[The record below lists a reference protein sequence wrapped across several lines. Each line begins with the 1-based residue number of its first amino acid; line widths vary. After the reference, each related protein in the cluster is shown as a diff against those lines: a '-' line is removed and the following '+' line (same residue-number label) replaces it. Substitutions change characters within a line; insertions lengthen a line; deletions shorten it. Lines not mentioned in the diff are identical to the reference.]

1 MKINT
6 KIRLANLTTWIM
18 LITISIIAIW
28 FIGFVVSNTFDLNVF
43 TQKASTFIYSF
54 IGFSSVLVVCSAI
67 LNISINIS
75 IIADSKIS
83 NAVSSNFKTINKK
96 LYFTILIVISG
107 LIAFLFLGDYL
118 TRKNVK
124 DKLVDSSDYIVK
136 TYSESINKI
145 GPCLIDTAKVAKVPE
160 VLKFLSEQKS
170 EFPKVILISS
180 GKYDG
185 QLTFLEID
193 HFTSGKTLKEPLF
206 GNSFYKC
213 EDYDCQYLTDFFTG
227 KTKEKFFWTEESDYK
242 LYYPFEMNGVKFIL
256 LFTKFQ
262 RDGKI
267 GSY

>member
-1 MKINT
+1 
-6 KIRLANLTTWIM
+6 M
-18 LITISIIAIW
+18 LITISIISIW

-43 TQKASTFIYSF
+43 TQKASTFLYSF
-54 IGFSSVLVVCSAI
+54 IGFSAVLVICSAI

-83 NAVSSNFKTINKK
+83 ESGFSNSKTINKK
-96 LYFTILIVISG
+96 LYFAILIVIFG

-124 DKLVDSSDYIVK
+124 DKLIDSSDYIVK
-136 TYSESINKI
+136 TYSESIKKI
-145 GPCLIDTAKVAKVPE
+145 GPCFIDTANVAKIPE

-170 EFPKVILISS
+170 EFPTVLLITS

-193 HFTSGKTLKEPLF
+193 HFTTRKTLKEPLF

-227 KTKEKFFWTEESDYK
+227 KTNKKFFWTEESDYK

-256 LFTKFQ
+256 LFTKIQ
-262 RDGKI
+262 RNGKI
-267 GSY
+267 GS